1 MQSFF
6 LCLSALAICLI
17 SYSPSALSFVLNSKC
32 TRKYSS
38 SMINFQRSRPV
49 GRTICTMSVSDEE
62 VDAEAVDVDNDY
74 DVSEETLDIL
84 DSEIIPELEVSET
97 LEPEVAEVVDP
108 YEVAVKALEAQ
119 LRTEIINIES
129 NLKSERNALSKIK
142 DKASESGKNGYFI
155 VQAKVAEFQKVK
167 AVEQKAR
174 VTRNKREFVSKM
186 LPVVDAFRAAPS
198 ISPSTSDREE
208 SMHKNFGSLLSSIM
222 VVFEKY
228 GFKEFDAGKND
239 YFPAHKL
246 ISYDVIIHN
255 FNFESSFLCSAY
267 SFETFYF
274 IQKLVV
280 H

>member
-142 DKASESGKNGYFI
+142 DNASESGKKVNFM
-155 VQAKVAEFQKVK
+155 VQA
-167 AVEQKAR
+167 
-174 VTRNKREFVSKM
+174 
-186 LPVVDAFRAAPS
+186 
-198 ISPSTSDREE
+198 
-208 SMHKNFGSLLSSIM
+208 
-222 VVFEKY
+222 
-228 GFKEFDAGKND
+228 
-239 YFPAHKL
+239 
-246 ISYDVIIHN
+246 
-255 FNFESSFLCSAY
+255 
-267 SFETFYF
+267 
-274 IQKLVV
+274 
-280 H
+280 